1 MDYCFPSLHRKECV
15 ERSCDYV
22 FAVDS
27 LAMLDHAH
35 TLQKLI
41 EINRLA
47 VFIPVQYDYYTALE
61 VVLLHYPSV

>member
-1 MDYCFPSLHRKECV
+1 MEK
-15 ERSCDYV
+15 SCDYV

-47 VFIPVQYDYYTALE
+47 IFILSIHTPCYTLLVQASTPYTDSS
-61 VVLLHYPSV
+61 VVS

>member
-1 MDYCFPSLHRKECV
+1 MYFLAPVLLWYRHNNILLFNFRYLHRKECV

-27 LAMLDHAH
+27 MGMLDHAH

-41 EINRLA
+41 EINRL
-47 VFIPVQYDYYTALE
+47 
-61 VVLLHYPSV
+61 VVLNFNI